1 MASKT
6 KRVSLDLNPQ
16 ATAEIERMRAIT
28 GLNTADLFRHAV
40 TLLRLYIQARAG
52 GKEFRIVDPN
62 DPSDQVRLEMPISVD
77 APAISAARVSKK
89 VSPSTTGAMP

>member
-1 MASKT
+1 MPSK

-16 ATAEIERMRAIT
+16 AAAEIERMRATT

-40 TLLRLYIQARAG
+40 TLLRLYIQARAD

-62 DPSDQVRLEMPISVD
+62 DPKDQVRLEMPITVD
-77 APAISAARVSKK
+77 IPATSGRRGPKKPSA
-89 VSPSTTGAMP
+89 GATL